1 VGEARPLLVQ
11 AGPAFLL
18 LEGVLDPARI
28 GEGHAVELV
37 NATRVSLYRQGDVDE
52 ALHTDQGDVAQAY
65 ALDVLGLPARPQLD
79 PVFVDADDRIVVPRS
94 LCYGR

>member
-1 VGEARPLLVQ
+1 MGEARPLLVQ

-28 GEGHAVELV
+28 GEGHAVQLV
-37 NATRVSLYRQGDVDE
+37 
-52 ALHTDQGDVAQAY
+52 DVAQAY
-65 ALDVLGLPARPQLD
+65 ALDVLELPARPQLD